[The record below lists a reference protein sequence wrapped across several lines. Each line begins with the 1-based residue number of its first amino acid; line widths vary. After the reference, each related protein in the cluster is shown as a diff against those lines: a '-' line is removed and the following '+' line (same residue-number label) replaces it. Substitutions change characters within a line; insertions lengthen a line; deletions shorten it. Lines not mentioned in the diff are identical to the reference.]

1 MDYETVS
8 TGEENIDVESVDE
21 ENSQENT
28 DDREIVAQNEAETR
42 KERESREERE
52 AEERERRAKKR
63 RLIPPFVMLL
73 AGAIISIT
81 MRILHYEMQTMLIVL
96 LCVLI
101 GFYIAGSVIKYML
114 DKFEQQIE
122 EAYMEEGEV
131 IEKELA
137 EEEGSIVNSEAI
149 EKDE

>member
-8 TGEENIDVESVDE
+8 SEENISMENAKKENEGDKESD
-21 ENSQENT
+21 
-28 DDREIVAQNEAETR
+28 AQSETETPEQR
-42 KERESREERE
+42 RIREERE
-52 AEERERRAKKR
+52 AKERQLRAKKR
-63 RLIPPFVMLL
+63 RLIPPFVMLS
-73 AGAIISIT
+73 AGAATSIT
-81 MRILHYEMQTMLIVL
+81 MRILHYEMKTMLIIL

-101 GFYIAGSVIKYML
+101 GFYIAGCIIKEML
-114 DKFEQQIE
+114 DRFERQIE

-137 EEEGSIVNSEAI
+137 EEDRATGYSEAI